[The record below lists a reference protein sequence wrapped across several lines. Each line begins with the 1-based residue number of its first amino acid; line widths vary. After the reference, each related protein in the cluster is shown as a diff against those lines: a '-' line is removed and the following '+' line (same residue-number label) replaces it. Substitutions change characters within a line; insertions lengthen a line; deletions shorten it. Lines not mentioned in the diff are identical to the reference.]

1 MSLRIRSTKT
11 QLEDLGE
18 DAEGA
23 AENVSKLREQMLAL
37 TGVDIQL
44 NKNTYKS
51 TYQILLEMSKVWDKL
66 DDMSRASVLEQLFGK
81 RQANI
86 GAAILSNGELLQQV
100 YETSE
105 KASDGIGS
113 AMREQEEYAKSIQ
126 YNLNSLKASYQQLAQ
141 EIVQSETVVTIIKAL
156 NEGLQSLGSSDI
168 VVGINAVSQVLISL
182 IKTAIAAKEKLESLP
197 AIGDYATMGLD
208 PDRAFLKA
216 AGKIYDWLNK
226 DKKAAEEAARKQ
238 EELNVNYE
246 KSVEVYD
253 ETAKGLRNLTSEYI
267 KLMASSED
275 VSSVRES
282 LLNLQNNFVDKYGE
296 EAGGIDLVNKSL
308 EENVRLLLERQKTLD
323 ENFAK
328 ENAEA
333 IEQAKKR
340 FGVENISDKSKYT
353 QYDLSMAAALNDVGF
368 DDEAKREAKLYI
380 KEVSEYLKK
389 NYADI
394 FQNNITEGLYGF
406 AINAGIT
413 PQEQQKTANAIAEAY
428 KNAFEKYKNLKNQV
442 LNTDDISKAI
452 EEWQGEIIKGVDILQ
467 KEADAT
473 KDINFINAFMGNK
486 EDSDRFSK
494 LLLELD
500 KFNNILNSDESTLAE
515 KVSASNDLNKVIIDL
530 NELAEKYPAV
540 SELIKQK
547 TEAVGL
553 SFDHVTDTFETA
565 KSAWLKSLDEAQKGV
580 LTNVDK
586 ITNAMKKLYK
596 GEAIDSKS
604 AWDILNIDDGKL
616 LSDVRID
623 ANSNY
628 TFDMQQLISL
638 KDKLIEKE
646 IANQEEI
653 INTAKVNKAA
663 AEADIELAK
672 KQLEVKRMELAA
684 AKAPNSMA
692 TNVAEL
698 DNEVNRLESGVS
710 ATQDAID
717 SYNYAIRNASLYS
730 EELRKKLGDLS
741 NNSEVLQ
748 AKIDGLKKSLEQ
760 LKEEL
765 SALNK
770 EADARLKA
778 QEHVLDDIIDGH
790 KKELEALEKEKEALE
805 EQLEVLEK
813 QKSETEEII
822 DNYKTVADVVTSV
835 IEKEIKSIEDERDS
849 IEEYYDEQ
857 INKLKKAN
865 EEREDAIEYEQK
877 LANLANAQNNKV
889 RVYDQER
896 GWTYE
901 TNKEELKKAQDD
913 LKSFETNQRIK
924 DMEKQKETATQGY
937 DERIKALQDY
947 ADQWTEAVNSVTDE
961 ENELLAQ
968 EILGSDWREKIT
980 KQDLITLNKFKTGFT
995 NYNTKLKN
1003 LVDTE
1008 IASMNKSIEAK
1019 DKDVKAKQEQV
1030 KAWEEY
1036 RTKVEETAKTIK
1048 DGLEEYNNYLSDVG
1062 VNEKS
1067 TNEERQKNLENFAT
1081 KYKELIDEITKKNST
1096 IEETE
1101 KTITGLTEAMNDLNK
1116 ASSNLTG
1123 VNVATNTGSL
1133 LGGISGAGVAANI
1146 GTIINN
1152 ILEKLHGLE
1161 NNLFKSIFHYA
1172 NGGAAD
1178 YTGLAWVDGT
1188 KTASETVFTAAQSK
1202 KLLSYVEALPNLGF
1216 KMLNGAE
1223 LKNNST
1229 SNTQNVI
1236 FNGGITVVA
1245 NNPEQFSDQMNR
1257 YIRTKL
1263 TQSKVN

>member
-11 QLEDLGE
+11 ELEDLGE

-66 DDMSRASVLEQLFGK
+66 DDMTQASVLEQLFGK

-126 YNLNSLKASYQQLAQ
+126 YNLDSLKASYQQLAQ

-168 VVGINAVSQVLISL
+168 VVGINVVSQSL
-182 IKTAIAAKEKLESLP
+182 ITLTKTALDAKEKIESLP
-197 AIGDYATMGLD
+197 AIGGLAEMGLD
-208 PDRAFLKA
+208 RVRGVSFLKA
-216 AGKIYDWLNK
+216 AGKIYDLFNK
-226 DKKAAEEAARKQ
+226 NKKAAEEAARKQ

-246 KSVEVYD
+246 KSSKIYD
-253 ETAKGLRNLTSEYI
+253 EETDNLQSLTTEYLKLAANTEDAESAKKS
-267 KLMASSED
+267 LMA
-275 VSSVRES
+275 
-282 LLNLQNNFVDKYGE
+282 LQSNIADKYGD
-296 EAGGIDLVNKSL
+296 EAEGINLVNKSL
-308 EENVRLLLERQKTLD
+308 EENVKWLIERQKVLD
-323 ENFAK
+323 ETFLK
-328 ENAEA
+328 ENAES
-333 IEQAKKR
+333 IEQAKKK
-340 FGVENISDKSKYT
+340 FGVESIQDKSKYGFGNLSFGDES
-353 QYDLSMAAALNDVGF
+353 DLDE
-368 DDEAKREAKLYI
+368 EAKREAKLYARA
-380 KEVSEYLKK
+380 VSEYLKE
-389 NYADI
+389 YYSDI
-394 FQNNITEGLYGF
+394 FESSITEGEYGF
-406 AINAGIT
+406 SINAGIT
-413 PQEQQKTANAIAEAY
+413 PKQQEKAAEALVKAY
-428 KNAFEKYKNLKNQV
+428 EQAFDKYKNLQNKV
-442 LNTDDISKAI
+442 LDTDEIKEFQRKWLESISQSV
-452 EEWQGEIIKGVDILQ
+452 EVLQ
-467 KEADAT
+467 KAGKATENVDAI
-473 KDINFINAFMGNK
+473 KAFIGNE
-486 EDSDRFSK
+486 EDLQKFDE
-494 LLLELD
+494 LLLKLNQYNE
-500 KFNNILNSDESTLAE
+500 ILNSDESALAE
-515 KVSASNDLNKVIIDL
+515 KVSASNNLNQVVTSL

-540 SELIKQK
+540 SDLIKQ
-547 TEAVGL
+547 EIESVGL

-586 ITNAMKKLYK
+586 ITTAMKKLYK

-604 AWDILNIDDGKL
+604 AWEILNLDNDRL
-616 LSDVRID
+616 LSDVQID
-623 ANSNY
+623 SSGNY
-628 TFDMQQLISL
+628 IFNMQQLISL

-748 AKIDGLKKSLEQ
+748 AKIDGLKKSLES
-760 LKEEL
+760 LKTEL
-765 SALNK
+765 SNLSA

-778 QEHVLDDIIDGH
+778 QEHVLDGIIDGH
-790 KKELEALEKEKEALE
+790 KKELEALEKEKEELE
-805 EQLEVLEK
+805 KQLEALEK

-822 DNYKTVADVVTSV
+822 DNYKTVADVVTSA

-857 INKLKKAN
+857 INRLKKAN

-901 TNKEELKKAQDD
+901 ANKEELKKAQDD

-924 DMEKQKETATQGY
+924 DMEKQKETAVEGY

-947 ADQWTEAVNSVTDE
+947 ADQWTEAVNSVTDA

-968 EILGSDWREKIT
+968 EILGSGWREKIT
-980 KQDLITLNKFKTGFT
+980 RQDLITLNKFKTGFT

-1048 DGLEEYNNYLSDVG
+1048 DGLEEYNNYLSGVG

-1081 KYKELIDEITKKNST
+1081 KYKELIDEISKKNST

-1202 KLLSYVEALPNLGF
+1202 KLLNYVEALPNLGF
-1216 KMLNGAE
+1216 KVFNGAG
-1223 LKNNST
+1223 LKNSST
-1229 SNTQNVI
+1229 SNSQNVT

>member
-66 DDMSRASVLEQLFGK
+66 DDMTQASVLEQLFGK

-105 KASDGIGS
+105 RASDGIGS

-126 YNLNSLKASYQQLAQ
+126 YNLDSLKASYQQLAQ

-156 NEGLQSLGSSDI
+156 NEGLQSLGNSDI
-168 VVGINAVSQVLISL
+168 VVGINAVSQSL
-182 IKTAIAAKEKLESLP
+182 ITLTKTALDAKEKIESLP
-197 AIGDYATMGLD
+197 AIGGLAEMGLD
-208 PDRAFLKA
+208 RVRGVSFLKA
-216 AGKIYDWLNK
+216 AGKIYDLFNK
-226 DKKAAEEAARKQ
+226 NKKAAEEAARKQ

-246 KSVEVYD
+246 KSSKIYD
-253 ETAKGLRNLTSEYI
+253 EETDNLQSLTTEYLKLAANTEDAESAKES
-267 KLMASSED
+267 LMA
-275 VSSVRES
+275 
-282 LLNLQNNFVDKYGE
+282 LQSNIADKYGD
-296 EAGGIDLVNKSL
+296 EAEGINLVNKSL
-308 EENVRLLLERQKTLD
+308 EENVKWLIERQKVLD
-323 ENFAK
+323 ETFLK
-328 ENAEA
+328 ENAES
-333 IEQAKKR
+333 IEQAKKK
-340 FGVENISDKSKYT
+340 FGVESIQDKSKYGFGNLSFGDES
-353 QYDLSMAAALNDVGF
+353 DLDE
-368 DDEAKREAKLYI
+368 EAKREAKLYARA
-380 KEVSEYLKK
+380 VSEYLKEH
-389 NYADI
+389 YSDI
-394 FQNNITEGLYGF
+394 FESSITEGEYGF
-406 AINAGIT
+406 SISAGIT
-413 PQEQQKTANAIAEAY
+413 PKQQEKAAEALVKAY
-428 KNAFEKYKNLKNQV
+428 EQAFDKYKNLQNKV
-442 LNTDDISKAI
+442 LDTDEIKEFQRKWLESISQSV
-452 EEWQGEIIKGVDILQ
+452 EVLQ
-467 KEADAT
+467 KAGKATENVDAIKAFIGNE
-473 KDINFINAFMGNK
+473 KDLQKFD
-486 EDSDRFSK
+486 E
-494 LLLELD
+494 LLLKLNQYNE
-500 KFNNILNSDESTLAE
+500 ILNSDEPALAE
-515 KVSASNDLNKVIIDL
+515 KVSASNNLNQVVTGL
-530 NELAEKYPAV
+530 NELAEKYPAI
-540 SELIKQK
+540 SDLIKQ
-547 TEAVGL
+547 EIESVGL

-717 SYNYAIRNASLYS
+717 SYDYAIRNASLYS

-790 KKELEALEKEKEALE
+790 KKELETLEKEKEALE

-822 DNYKTVADVVTSV
+822 DNYKTVADVVTSA

-857 INKLKKAN
+857 INRLKKAN
-865 EEREDAIEYEQK
+865 DEREDAIEYEQK

-947 ADQWTEAVNSVTDE
+947 ADQWTEAVNSVTDA

-1036 RTKVEETAKTIK
+1036 RTKVEETAQTIK

-1216 KMLNGAE
+1216 KMFNGAG

-1229 SNTQNVI
+1229 SNTQNVT

>member
-141 EIVQSETVVTIIKAL
+141 EIVQSGTVVTIVKAL
-156 NEGLQSLGSSDI
+156 NEELQSLGSSDI
-168 VVGINAVSQVLISL
+168 VVGINAVSQSL
-182 IKTAIAAKEKLESLP
+182 ITLTKTALDAKEKIESLP
-197 AIGDYATMGLD
+197 AIGGLAEMGLD
-208 PDRAFLKA
+208 RVRGVSFLKA
-216 AGKIYDWLNK
+216 AGKIYDLFNK
-226 DKKAAEEAARKQ
+226 NKKAVEEAARKQ

-246 KSVEVYD
+246 KSSKIYD
-253 ETAKGLRNLTSEYI
+253 EETDNLQSLTTEYLKLAANTEDAESAKKS
-267 KLMASSED
+267 LMA
-275 VSSVRES
+275 
-282 LLNLQNNFVDKYGE
+282 LQSNIADKYGD
-296 EAGGIDLVNKSL
+296 EAEGINLVNKSL
-308 EENVRLLLERQKTLD
+308 EENVKWLIERQKVLD
-323 ENFAK
+323 ETFLK
-328 ENAEA
+328 ENAES
-333 IEQAKKR
+333 IEQAKKK
-340 FGVENISDKSKYT
+340 FGVESIQDKSKYGFGNLSFGDES
-353 QYDLSMAAALNDVGF
+353 DLDE
-368 DDEAKREAKLYI
+368 EAKREAKLYARA
-380 KEVSEYLKK
+380 VSEYLKEH
-389 NYADI
+389 YSDI
-394 FQNNITEGLYGF
+394 FESSITEGEYGF
-406 AINAGIT
+406 SISAGIT
-413 PQEQQKTANAIAEAY
+413 PKQQEKAAEALVKAY
-428 KNAFEKYKNLKNQV
+428 EQAFDKYKNLQNKV
-442 LNTDDISKAI
+442 LDTDEIKEFQRKWLESISQSV
-452 EEWQGEIIKGVDILQ
+452 EVLQ
-467 KEADAT
+467 KAGKATENVDAIKAFIGNE
-473 KDINFINAFMGNK
+473 KDLQKFD
-486 EDSDRFSK
+486 E
-494 LLLELD
+494 LLLKLSQYNE
-500 KFNNILNSDESTLAE
+500 ILNSDEPALAE
-515 KVSASNDLNKVIIDL
+515 KVSASNNLNQVVTGL

-540 SELIKQK
+540 SDLIKQ
-547 TEAVGL
+547 EIESVGL

-586 ITNAMKKLYK
+586 ITDAMKKLYK

-778 QEHVLDDIIDGH
+778 QEHVLDGIIDGH
-790 KKELEALEKEKEALE
+790 KKELKALEKEKEELE
-805 EQLEVLEK
+805 KQLEALEK

-822 DNYKTVADVVTSV
+822 DNYKTVADVVTSA

-865 EEREDAIEYEQK
+865 DEREDAIEYEQK

-924 DMEKQKETATQGY
+924 DMEEQKETATQGY

-947 ADQWTEAVNSVTDE
+947 ADQWTEAVNSVTDA

-1036 RTKVEETAKTIK
+1036 RTKVEETAQTIK

-1133 LGGISGAGVAANI
+1133 LGGISGAGVVANI

-1216 KMLNGAE
+1216 KVFNGAG

-1229 SNTQNVI
+1229 SNTQNVT

-1245 NNPEQFSDQMNR
+1245 NNPEQFNDQMNR

>member
-1 MSLRIRSTKT
+1 M
-11 QLEDLGE
+11 
-18 DAEGA
+18 
-23 AENVSKLREQMLAL
+23 NVM
-37 TGVDIQL
+37 
-44 NKNTYKS
+44 
-51 TYQILLEMSKVWDKL
+51 
-66 DDMSRASVLEQLFGK
+66 K
-81 RQANI
+81 RQSNI
-86 GAAILSNGELLQQV
+86 VAATLNNYERLEEILEISQNS
-100 YETSE
+100 T
-105 KASDGIGS
+105 GS

-126 YNLNSLKASYQQLAQ
+126 YNLDSLKASYQQLAQ

-156 NEGLQSLGSSDI
+156 NKGLQSLGSSDI

-182 IKTAIAAKEKLESLP
+182 TKTAIAAKEKLESLP
-197 AIGDYATMGLD
+197 AIGNYVTMGLD
-208 PDRAFLKA
+208 PNRAFLKA
-216 AGKIYDWLNK
+216 AGKIYNLFNK
-226 DKKAAEEAARKQ
+226 NKKAAEEAARKQ

-246 KSVEVYD
+246 KSSKIYD
-253 ETAKGLRNLTSEYI
+253 EETDNLQSLTTEYLKLAANTEDAESAKKS
-267 KLMASSED
+267 LMA
-275 VSSVRES
+275 
-282 LLNLQNNFVDKYGE
+282 LQSNIADKYGD
-296 EAGGIDLVNKSL
+296 EAEGINLVNKSL
-308 EENVRLLLERQKTLD
+308 EENVKWLIERQKVLD
-323 ENFAK
+323 ETFLK
-328 ENAEA
+328 ENAES
-333 IEQAKKR
+333 IEQAKKK
-340 FGVENISDKSKYT
+340 FGVESIQDKSKYGFGNLSFGDES
-353 QYDLSMAAALNDVGF
+353 DLDE
-368 DDEAKREAKLYI
+368 EAKREANLYARA
-380 KEVSEYLKK
+380 VSEYLKE
-389 NYADI
+389 YYSDI
-394 FQNNITEGLYGF
+394 FESSITEGEYGF
-406 AINAGIT
+406 SINAGIT
-413 PQEQQKTANAIAEAY
+413 PKQQEKAAEALVKAY
-428 KNAFEKYKNLKNQV
+428 EQAFDKYKNLQNKV
-442 LNTDDISKAI
+442 LDTDEIKEFQRKWLESISQSV
-452 EEWQGEIIKGVDILQ
+452 EVLQ
-467 KEADAT
+467 KAGKATENVDAIKAFIGNE
-473 KDINFINAFMGNK
+473 KDLQKFD
-486 EDSDRFSK
+486 E
-494 LLLELD
+494 LLLKLNQYNE
-500 KFNNILNSDESTLAE
+500 ILNSDESALAE
-515 KVSASNDLNKVIIDL
+515 KVSASNNLNQVVTSL
-530 NELAEKYPAV
+530 NELAEKYPAI
-540 SELIKQK
+540 SDLIKQE
-547 TEAVGL
+547 TESVGL

-565 KSAWLKSLDEAQKGV
+565 KSAWLKTLDEAQKGV

-586 ITNAMKKLYK
+586 ITDAMKKLYK

-604 AWDILNIDDGKL
+604 AWEILNLDNDRL

-717 SYNYAIRNASLYS
+717 SYDYAIRNASLYS

-765 SALNK
+765 STLNK

-778 QEHVLDDIIDGH
+778 QEHVLDDIIDGY
-790 KKELEALEKEKEALE
+790 KKELETLEKEKEELE
-805 EQLEVLEK
+805 KQLEVLEK

-822 DNYKTVADVVTSV
+822 DNYKTVADVVTST

-857 INKLKKAN
+857 INRLKKAN

-1019 DKDVKAKQEQV
+1019 DKDIKAKQEQV

-1036 RTKVEETAKTIK
+1036 RTKVEETAQTIK

-1216 KMLNGAE
+1216 KTFNGAG

-1229 SNTQNVI
+1229 SNTQNVT

>member
-11 QLEDLGE
+11 ELEDLGE

-66 DDMSRASVLEQLFGK
+66 DDMTQASVLEQLFGK

-126 YNLNSLKASYQQLAQ
+126 YNLDSLKASYQQLAQ
-141 EIVQSETVVTIIKAL
+141 EIVQSETVVTIVKAL
-156 NEGLQSLGSSDI
+156 NEGLQSLGNSDI
-168 VVGINAVSQVLISL
+168 VVGINAVSQSL
-182 IKTAIAAKEKLESLP
+182 ITLTKTALDAKEKIESLP
-197 AIGDYATMGLD
+197 AIGGLAEMGLD
-208 PDRAFLKA
+208 RVRGVSFLKA
-216 AGKIYDWLNK
+216 AGKIYDLFNK
-226 DKKAAEEAARKQ
+226 NKKAAEEAARKQ

-246 KSVEVYD
+246 KSSKIYD
-253 ETAKGLRNLTSEYI
+253 EETDNLQSLTTEYLKLAANTEDAESAKKS
-267 KLMASSED
+267 LMA
-275 VSSVRES
+275 
-282 LLNLQNNFVDKYGE
+282 LQSNIADKYGD
-296 EAGGIDLVNKSL
+296 EAEGINLVNKSL
-308 EENVRLLLERQKTLD
+308 EENVKWLIERQKVLD
-323 ENFAK
+323 ETFLK
-328 ENAEA
+328 ENAES
-333 IEQAKKR
+333 IEQAKKK
-340 FGVENISDKSKYT
+340 FGVESIQDKSKYGFGNLSFGDES
-353 QYDLSMAAALNDVGF
+353 DLDE
-368 DDEAKREAKLYI
+368 EAKREANLYARA
-380 KEVSEYLKK
+380 VSEYLKE
-389 NYADI
+389 YYSDI
-394 FQNNITEGLYGF
+394 FESSITEGEYGF
-406 AINAGIT
+406 SINAGIT
-413 PQEQQKTANAIAEAY
+413 PKQQEKAAEALVKAY
-428 KNAFEKYKNLKNQV
+428 EQAFNKYKNLQNKV
-442 LNTDDISKAI
+442 LDTDEIKEFQRKWLESISQSV
-452 EEWQGEIIKGVDILQ
+452 EVLQ
-467 KEADAT
+467 KAGKATENVDAIKAFIGNE
-473 KDINFINAFMGNK
+473 KDLQKFD
-486 EDSDRFSK
+486 E
-494 LLLELD
+494 LLLKLNQYNE
-500 KFNNILNSDESTLAE
+500 ILNSDESALAE
-515 KVSASNDLNKVIIDL
+515 KVSASNNLNQVVTDL

-540 SELIKQK
+540 SDLIKQ
-547 TEAVGL
+547 EIESVGL

-565 KSAWLKSLDEAQKGV
+565 KSAWLKALDEAQKGV

-586 ITNAMKKLYK
+586 ITDAMKKLYK

-604 AWDILNIDDGKL
+604 AWEILNLDNDRL
-616 LSDVRID
+616 LSDVQID
-623 ANSNY
+623 SSGNY
-628 TFDMQQLISL
+628 IFNMQQIIAL

-748 AKIDGLKKSLEQ
+748 AKIDGLKKSLES
-760 LKEEL
+760 LKTEL
-765 SALNK
+765 SNLNA

-778 QEHVLDDIIDGH
+778 QEHVLDDIINGY
-790 KKELEALEKEKEALE
+790 KKELETLEKEKEALE

-822 DNYKTVADVVTSV
+822 DNYKTVADVVTSA

-896 GWTYE
+896 GWTYK

-1036 RTKVEETAKTIK
+1036 RTKVEETAQTIK

-1216 KMLNGAE
+1216 KMFNGAG

-1229 SNTQNVI
+1229 SNTQNVT